1 MNTIREDQNSPPFQ
15 RLLRARQHVYW
26 EATRLQIAQLIATVL
41 LPVTGAALAT
51 FVATS
56 RPWVA
61 LYGLVVTVLDVFWI
75 DRSQRDRLKVA
86 AKISEKFDCGLFRLP
101 WNAFIAGKPANAETV
116 DAAARRWT
124 GDEKKL
130 TDWYSDIDGTAPLP
144 LARIVCQRTNLW
156 YDSSLRRSYGKVL
169 ICLVAAVV
177 VLLIVVASSRN
188 LPFLD
193 FVAIAATVSPA
204 VIWAIRERFRQLD
217 TADSVEIV
225 MGEAEKLL
233 DQVKGGNCSDAECE
247 RRSREF
253 QDAIYGRRVANPLI
267 LPLIYWIMRPE
278 MEKRMNAGIASHL
291 SGEDD

>member
-1 MNTIREDQNSPPFQ
+1 MNTIAEDQNSPPFQ
-15 RLLRARQHVYW
+15 RLLKARQHVYW

-41 LPVTGAALAT
+41 LPVSGAALAT

-86 AKISEKFDCGLFRLP
+86 AKISEKFDCGLFRLR

-116 DAAARRWT
+116 DAAARTWS

-130 TDWYSDIDGTAPLP
+130 IDWYSDIDGTASLA

-169 ICLVAAVV
+169 ICLVAVVV
-177 VLLIVVASSRN
+177 VLPIVVASSQN

-193 FVAIAATVSPA
+193 FVAVAATVSPA

-217 TADSVEIV
+217 AADSVEIV
-225 MGEAEKLL
+225 MSEAEKLL

-278 MEKRMNAGIASHL
+278 MEKRMNAGIVSNL
-291 SGEDD
+291 SGEDG